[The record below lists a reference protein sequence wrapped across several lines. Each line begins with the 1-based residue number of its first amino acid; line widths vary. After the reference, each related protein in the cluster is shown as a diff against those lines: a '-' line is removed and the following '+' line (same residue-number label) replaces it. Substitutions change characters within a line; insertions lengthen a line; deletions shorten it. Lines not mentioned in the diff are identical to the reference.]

1 MLNKD
6 ERVGIMIVLRSIL
19 CDPYTVA
26 MRTDVRLPS
35 AEFTILSRS
44 SPRASDGEHRLWAE
58 FFCHTNLHVQKG
70 RQWTSSG
77 SPSGRSTP
85 S

>member
-1 MLNKD
+1 M
-6 ERVGIMIVLRSIL
+6 EITIVLRSIL

-26 MRTDVRLPS
+26 MRTGARLPS

-44 SPRASDGEHRLWAE
+44 RPPGRTSDGEHLLWAD

-70 RQWTSSG
+70 S
-77 SPSGRSTP
+77 
-85 S
+85 